1 MLLAVLCLGVI
12 SQLAF
17 AGPREQAKR
26 IHDRLAGV
34 PPTNVVLNTM
44 AACISGDNSG
54 CQAGG
59 GDPSIDSDGA
69 VVAAYVAMQNSAF
82 YNVTLKNFATP
93 WTNEEQT
100 VFAPLNDYSATVIG
114 MIRDDKDFREVLYGD
129 YLYKGTAAYNPNNNT
144 HYEDLE
150 ENGVDLSNPANLFE
164 VPQISVN
171 PTLNPGGPA
180 GVMTTRAAAR
190 AFFVDGTNRA
200 MLRFTFI
207 NHLCVDFEQI
217 KDNSRPSDRIRQDVT
232 RSPGGDSRIFN
243 NECLACHAGMDPL
256 NQAYAYYEWDYSGD
270 PDTGRILYTPG
281 QVTAK
286 HLINPDNF
294 KYGYV
299 IQDDSWSNYWRHG
312 PNKNRIGWNPA
323 TCPGFFDAKGICHG
337 NGAASMGQEL
347 ANSDAFASC
356 QVQKVFKAV
365 CFRQPTNGELA
376 NITGSFKS
384 DHNMKN
390 VFAKAAV
397 ACMGN

>member
-1 MLLAVLCLGVI
+1 MNLLKPSNKQNIKRWSMFMAVLCLGVI
-12 SQLAF
+12 SQLSF

-34 PPTNVVLNTM
+34 PPTHAVLDQMVAQMGNPE
-44 AACISGDNSG
+44 AA
-54 CQAGG
+54 
-59 GDPSIDSDGA
+59 
-69 VVAAYVAMQNSAF
+69 AAIAMQNPAF

-114 MIRDDKDFREVLYGD
+114 MIRDDRDFREVLYGN

-150 ENGVDLSNPANLFE
+150 RQGVDLSDPANLDA
-164 VPQISVN
+164 VPQSSVN
-171 PTLNPGGPA
+171 PGVVDPA
-180 GVMTTRAAAR
+180 GIMTTRAAAR

-217 KDNSRPSDRIRQDVT
+217 KDNTRPSDRIRQDVT

-243 NECLACHAGMDPL
+243 NECLSCHAGMDPL
-256 NQAYAYYEWDYSGD
+256 NQAYAYYEWNYSGD
-270 PDTGRILYTPG
+270 PDGGNIEYTKFTTG
-281 QVTAK
+281 VTAK

-294 KYGYV
+294 KYGYI

-312 PNKNRIGWNPA
+312 PNKNRIGWG
-323 TCPGFFDAKGICHG
+323 TCPGVLDDKGICHG
-337 NGAASMGQEL
+337 NGAATMGQEL
-347 ANSDAFASC
+347 ANSDAFANC
-356 QVQKVFKAV
+356 QVQKVFKSV
-365 CFRQPTNGELA
+365 CFRQPTNTELTS
-376 NITGSFKS
+376 ITGSFKL
-384 DHNMKN
+384 DYNMKN